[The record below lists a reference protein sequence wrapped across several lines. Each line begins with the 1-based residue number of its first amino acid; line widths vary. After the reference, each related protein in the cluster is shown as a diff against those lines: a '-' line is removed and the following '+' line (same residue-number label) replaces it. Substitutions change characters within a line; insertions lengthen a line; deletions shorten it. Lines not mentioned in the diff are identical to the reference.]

1 MRRLRKF
8 FHQSPRN
15 QWFLLKTTTLLLL
28 VKAGLLLMPF
38 QSVYKLL
45 RRLSRPGK
53 SGNANDLRRII
64 EAVELSSRNM
74 PFAATCLVRALTG
87 QVLLLRNGYTSE
99 LRIGV
104 ARGAEGKMEAHAWIV
119 YQGKVIIGNRDDLS
133 RYMPFP
139 NLSLT
144 IKESVQ

>member
-1 MRRLRKF
+1 MKRLGKF
-8 FHQSPRN
+8 FKQSPDN

-28 VKAGLLLMPF
+28 VKAGLLFMPF
-38 QSVYKLL
+38 QNLYHFLH
-45 RRLSRPGK
+45 RLSHPGK
-53 SGNANDLRRII
+53 AENPGNLRRIL

-87 QVLLLRNGYTSE
+87 QVLLLRSGYNSE

-104 ARGAEGKMEAHAWIV
+104 ARGSEGKMEAHAWIV

-139 NLSLT
+139 SLNP
-144 IKESVQ
+144 KESTQ